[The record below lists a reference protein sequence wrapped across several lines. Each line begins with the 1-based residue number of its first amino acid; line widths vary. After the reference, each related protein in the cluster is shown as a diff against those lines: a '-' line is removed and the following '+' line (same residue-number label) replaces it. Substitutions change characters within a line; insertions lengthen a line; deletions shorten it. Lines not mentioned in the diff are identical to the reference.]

1 MTKTE
6 QELLKILK
14 VKAEE
19 FIADHKLISLVDQS
33 TLVDSLIILDGT
45 NKTYREMW
53 ANVNYTKAQDNISK
67 VKNLTE
73 KLISYVDDLLSNRG

>member
-14 VKAEE
+14 LKANE

-33 TLVDSLIILDGT
+33 TLVDTLIILDGT
-45 NKTYREMW
+45 NKTYQEMW
-53 ANVNYTKAQDNISK
+53 ANVNYTKAQYNISK

-73 KLISYVDDLLSNRG
+73 KLISYVDDLLSNRT

>member
-33 TLVDSLIILDGT
+33 TLVDTLIILDGT
-45 NKTYREMW
+45 NKTYQEMW
-53 ANVNYTKAQDNISK
+53 ANVNYTKAQYNISK

-73 KLISYVDDLLSNRG
+73 KLISYVDDLLSNRT